1 MKSVSIIPLAVASA
15 LIGCASSDFGKRY
28 DVKEY
33 GGLSG
38 DITEGFS
45 TTRASVSESRIKDPT
60 SAELRTRE
68 GRKLTVI
75 WKKELPPISSL
86 DPQKIY
92 TFDLIAVKGVKKD
105 FSYASVYRIKD
116 VEDTIADL
124 SQCAR
129 HKTQMHREVEDWIDG
144 YDYITQDRVR
154 SYPNS
159 GIFHAVCGSGIR
171 HVVCVCE
178 TCRLAE
184 QKQIDRLNAK
194 R

>member
-1 MKSVSIIPLAVASA
+1 MKFASIIPLAVASA
-15 LIGCASSDFGKRY
+15 LIGCASSNFGKRY

-45 TTRASVSESRIKDPT
+45 TTRAFVSESRITDPT

-92 TFDLIAVKGVKKD
+92 TFDLIAVKGEKIR
-105 FSYASVYRIKD
+105 FSYASVYRISD
-116 VEDTIADL
+116 DEHIIADL
-124 SQCAR
+124 SRCSIHQTA
-129 HKTQMHREVEDWIDG
+129 MHREVEDWIDG
-144 YDYITQDRVR
+144 YDFTQGRIR
-154 SYPNS
+154 PYPNS
-159 GIFHAVCGSGIR
+159 GIVHSVCGSGRR
-171 HVVCVCE
+171 HVVWVCHA
-178 TCRLAE
+178 CRDAE
-184 QKQIDRLNAK
+184 QKLIDRLNAT